1 MPYSECYMFL
11 TVVLAGAVVVNVA
24 LVYGNPGPAD
34 SYMRTSQL
42 YEIWAIML
50 GLLIFWMMVSVTL

>member
-1 MPYSECYMFL
+1 MFL
-11 TVVLAGAVVVNVA
+11 TVVLAGAVVA

-42 YEIWAIML
+42 YEMWAIML